1 MNAGLDWY
9 RSIDAENDLELIT
22 IDVQLDVALEVE
34 QIMENQGVSRKE
46 LAERIGHSPA
56 YVTKVL
62 SGDANMTISTMV
74 KLANA
79 LDRRPRIEFINKK
92 ARRSWHDA
100 LPPTGVAEDS
110 SQVGMG
116 DSQQESPAADQAL
129 QEGGRDICLEHPTHN
144 SSASSSLIRW

>member
-100 LPPTGVAEDS
+100 LPPTGSRKTAVKSEWA
-110 SQVGMG
+110 
-116 DSQQESPAADQAL
+116 
-129 QEGGRDICLEHPTHN
+129 THN
-144 SSASSSLIRW
+144 KSRQPLIKHSKKVDVTYA